1 MKLFVGLHVIFKIEL
16 LKSHEYRKATHLTM
30 QSIVPNPF
38 CHSQMD
44 VDVDVDVLPSFEILA
59 QRFFLE

>member
-1 MKLFVGLHVIFKIEL
+1 MKLFIGLHVIFKIEL
-16 LKSHEYRKATHLTM
+16 LKSHEYRKAMHLAM

-44 VDVDVDVLPSFEILA
+44 VDVDVLLSFEILA
-59 QRFFLE
+59 QKYFLE